1 MTTPLAAWSWA
12 AASSGGETVLLSILT
27 PPPRALCSCTIT
39 DGGNNIASRGSPQQ
53 KTTLARLNHV
63 SSPQLRQAVSAVVI
77 DFTRYHEHGHGD
89 ETCFC
94 FLRLFGLSIEWGR
107 KMAAMKMLTSA
118 GLFLA
123 MCALGLLA
131 MAICTDYWYETDAR
145 RHRERYAPKERA
157 GEERPGPDVAPLR
170 RVKRHFVPA
179 ASAME
184 SHCSRQ
190 FNSTVSGLWRKC
202 HREGFDLETEDL
214 IYKGIIQRCTPVKYH
229 YTSSILP
236 RNLPVNITKTI
247 RQDEWHALHLRR
259 MTAGFV
265 GMAVSIILFGWII
278 GVLGCCQQ
286 HDLMQYVAGLLFL
299 MGGTCCIISLCTCVA
314 GINFELSRYPR
325 YMYGLPEDI
334 SHGYGWSMF
343 CAWGGLGLT
352 LLAGFL
358 CTLAPSLSTPARTT
372 PHKPRQENGTV

>member
-1 MTTPLAAWSWA
+1 
-12 AASSGGETVLLSILT
+12 
-27 PPPRALCSCTIT
+27 
-39 DGGNNIASRGSPQQ
+39 
-53 KTTLARLNHV
+53 
-63 SSPQLRQAVSAVVI
+63 
-77 DFTRYHEHGHGD
+77 
-89 ETCFC
+89 
-94 FLRLFGLSIEWGR
+94 
-107 KMAAMKMLTSA
+107 MAAIKILTSA

-123 MCALGLLA
+123 FCALLLLVI
-131 MAICTDYWYETDAR
+131 AICTDYWYETDAR
-145 RHRERYAPKERA
+145 RHRERCKNYANKRNDPGYIYISNHNLPLQMPPPKGYERKDMGPV
-157 GEERPGPDVAPLR
+157 GEPSP
-170 RVKRHFVPA
+170 RVKRHA
-179 ASAME
+179 MASATAME

-190 FNSTVSGLWRKC
+190 FNSTISGLWRKC
-202 HREGFDLETEDL
+202 LREGFDLETEDL
-214 IYKGIIQRCTPVKYH
+214 IYKGLFQRCTPVKYH

-265 GMAVSIILFGWII
+265 GMAVSIILFGWIV
-278 GVLGCCQQ
+278 GFLGCCQE

-325 YMYGLPEDI
+325 YLYGLPEDI

-358 CTLAPSLSTPARTT
+358 CTLAPSLSSPLSCTT
-372 PHKPRQENGTV
+372 VHKSRHENGTV

>member
-1 MTTPLAAWSWA
+1 
-12 AASSGGETVLLSILT
+12 
-27 PPPRALCSCTIT
+27 
-39 DGGNNIASRGSPQQ
+39 
-53 KTTLARLNHV
+53 
-63 SSPQLRQAVSAVVI
+63 
-77 DFTRYHEHGHGD
+77 
-89 ETCFC
+89 
-94 FLRLFGLSIEWGR
+94 
-107 KMAAMKMLTSA
+107 MAAMKMLTST

-123 MCALGLLA
+123 FCALGLLA

-145 RHRERYAPKERA
+145 RHRERCKNYSNKRNDPGYIYISNHNLPLQMPPIGNERKGIGPSA
-157 GEERPGPDVAPLR
+157 GAQPHV
-170 RVKRHFVPA
+170 RVKRHFLAA

-190 FNSTVSGLWRKC
+190 FNSTISGLWRKC
-202 HREGFDLETEDL
+202 HRDGFDLETEDL
-214 IYKGIIQRCTPVKYH
+214 VHK
-229 YTSSILP
+229 
-236 RNLPVNITKTI
+236 
-247 RQDEWHALHLRR
+247 DLRR

-265 GMAVSIILFGWII
+265 GMAVSIILFGWVI

-358 CTLAPSLSTPARTT
+358 CTLAPSLSTPIRTT
-372 PHKPRQENGTV
+372 IHKPRQENGTV